1 MECTTML
8 EVAPGWSTDVTRGPD
23 WLFVRLRV
31 SSPDWLDASGL
42 AQSVWAI
49 LEQQFARRLVLEL
62 DELPHLSSSLLGELV
77 RLSKRVRAKGGLIR
91 LCGLSEENLGML
103 QLMRLDVCFPHFS
116 SRADAVK
123 GFRPIQPR

>member
-1 MECTTML
+1 ML

-42 AQSVWAI
+42 SQSLWAI

-91 LCGLSEENLGML
+91 LCGLSEENLEML
-103 QLMRLDVCFPHFS
+103 QLMRLDGCFPHFS

-123 GFRPIQPR
+123 GFCPSQPR